1 MMICRIEMGK
11 VFSSPACHHVF
22 RKLIAQAGR
31 RAGHASAICHFLMVL
46 CLRTTMPK
54 DYTAVSL
61 ISTY

>member
-11 VFSSPACHHVF
+11 IFSPPACHDVF
-22 RKLIAQAGR
+22 RALTAQARR
-31 RAGHASAICHFLMVL
+31 RAGHASAICHFLIAR

-61 ISTY
+61 IRTY